1 MGTVISLM
9 TDLPKSQDYSNSAS
23 CYEQNTTKSKK
34 KKKTRLAML
43 EHSFDFTVKDNCNSE
58 KIDNK

>member
-1 MGTVISLM
+1 M
-9 TDLPKSQDYSNSAS
+9 
-23 CYEQNTTKSKK
+23 SKIQLNLK

>member
-9 TDLPKSQDYSNSAS
+9 TALPKSQDYSNSAS
-23 CYEQNTTKSKK
+23 YYERNTTKSK